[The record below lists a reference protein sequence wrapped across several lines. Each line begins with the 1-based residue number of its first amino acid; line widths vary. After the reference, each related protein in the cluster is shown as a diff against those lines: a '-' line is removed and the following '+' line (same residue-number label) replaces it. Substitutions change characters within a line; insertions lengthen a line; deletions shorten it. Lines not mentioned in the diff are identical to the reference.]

1 MIKNLIVYCSAFFI
15 ITSCAGDKRE
25 SLFNGKDLTGW
36 YTYLAIPDSS
46 VQTDLLRDSTG
57 NYFEPLGL
65 NSDLLNV
72 FTVTETDGEAA
83 IRISGEVFGILVTE
97 KDYENYHLSMEF
109 KWGESKYAPR
119 ADKKRDSGILYHS
132 VGKEGAWGGVWM
144 KSKEFQVQET
154 DLGDFIVVDTGV
166 SVIPCVFDSLQ
177 NLYSYDENGNPLAFT
192 VKYSYCHKSADY
204 EKPHGEWNKVEIYT
218 LGDSSVHL
226 VNGNVVMRTYRNN
239 VSENGKLVP
248 HTRGK
253 IQLQSEGAEVF
264 YRKIMLESISEL
276 PAGVGKE
283 LKKK

>member
-1 MIKNLIVYCSAFFI
+1 MKNLIVYCSAFFL
-15 ITSCAGDKRE
+15 ITSCAGNKEE

-46 VQTDLLRDSTG
+46 LQSDLLRDSTG

-65 NSDLLNV
+65 NNDILNV
-72 FTVTETDGEAA
+72 FSVTEADGEPA

-97 KDYENYHLSMEF
+97 KEYENYHLAMEF

-119 ADKKRDSGILYHS
+119 SDKKRDSGILYHS

-166 SVIPCVFDSLQ
+166 SVIPCVFDSLH
-177 NLYSYDENGNPLAFT
+177 NLYYYDENGNPLAFT

-204 EKPHGEWNKVEIYT
+204 EKPHGDWNKVEIYT
-218 LGDSSVHL
+218 LGDSTVHV
-226 VNGNVVMRTYRNN
+226 VNGNVVLRTYRNN

-276 PAGVGKE
+276 PVGVGKE

>member
-1 MIKNLIVYCSAFFI
+1 MMKNLIVYCSAFFL
-15 ITSCAGDKRE
+15 ITSCTGNKEE

-46 VQTDLLRDSTG
+46 LQSDLLRDSTG

-65 NSDLLNV
+65 NNDILNV
-72 FTVTETDGEAA
+72 FSVTEADGEPA

-97 KDYENYHLSMEF
+97 KEYENYHLAMEF
-109 KWGESKYAPR
+109 KWGESKYTPR
-119 ADKKRDSGILYHS
+119 SDKKRDSGILYHS

-166 SVIPCVFDSLQ
+166 SVIPCVFDSLH
-177 NLYSYDENGNPLAFT
+177 NLYYYDENGNPLAFT

-204 EKPHGEWNKVEIYT
+204 EKPHGDWNKVEIYT
-218 LGDSSVHL
+218 LGDSTVHV
-226 VNGNVVMRTYRNN
+226 VNGNVVLRTYRNN

-276 PAGVGKE
+276 PVGVGKE

>member
-1 MIKNLIVYCSAFFI
+1 MMKNLIVYCSAFFL
-15 ITSCAGDKRE
+15 ITSCTGNKEE

-36 YTYLAIPDSS
+36 YNYLAIPDSS
-46 VQTDLLRDSTG
+46 LQSDLLRDSTG

-65 NSDLLNV
+65 NNDILNV
-72 FTVTETDGEAA
+72 FSVTEADGEPA

-97 KDYENYHLSMEF
+97 KEYENYHLAMEF
-109 KWGESKYAPR
+109 KWGESKYTPR
-119 ADKKRDSGILYHS
+119 SDKKRDSGILYHS

-166 SVIPCVFDSLQ
+166 SVIPCVFDSLH
-177 NLYSYDENGNPLAFT
+177 NLYYYDENGNPLAFT

-204 EKPHGEWNKVEIYT
+204 EKPHGDWNKVEIYT
-218 LGDSSVHL
+218 LGDSTVHV
-226 VNGNVVMRTYRNN
+226 VNGNVVLRTYRNN

-276 PAGVGKE
+276 PVGVGKE

>member
-1 MIKNLIVYCSAFFI
+1 MKNLIVYCSAFFL
-15 ITSCAGDKRE
+15 ITSCTGNKEE

-46 VQTDLLRDSTG
+46 LQSDLLRDSTG

-65 NSDLLNV
+65 NNDILNV
-72 FTVTETDGEAA
+72 FSVTEADGEPA

-97 KDYENYHLSMEF
+97 KEYENYHLAMEF
-109 KWGESKYAPR
+109 KWGESKYTPR
-119 ADKKRDSGILYHS
+119 SDKKRDSGILYHS

-166 SVIPCVFDSLQ
+166 SVIPCVFDSLH
-177 NLYSYDENGNPLAFT
+177 NLYYYDENGNPLAFT

-204 EKPHGEWNKVEIYT
+204 EKPHGDWNKVEIYT
-218 LGDSSVHL
+218 LGDSTVHV
-226 VNGNVVMRTYRNN
+226 VNGNVVLRTYRNN

-276 PAGVGKE
+276 PVGVGKE

>member
-1 MIKNLIVYCSAFFI
+1 MKNLIVYCSAFFLF
-15 ITSCAGDKRE
+15 TSCTGNKEE

-46 VQTDLLRDSTG
+46 LQSDLLRDSTG

-65 NSDLLNV
+65 NNDILNV
-72 FTVTETDGEAA
+72 FSVTEADGEPA

-97 KDYENYHLSMEF
+97 KEYENYHLAMEF
-109 KWGESKYAPR
+109 KWGESKYTPR
-119 ADKKRDSGILYHS
+119 SDKKRDSGILYHS

-166 SVIPCVFDSLQ
+166 SVIPCVFDSLH
-177 NLYSYDENGNPLAFT
+177 NLYYYDENGNPLAFT

-204 EKPHGEWNKVEIYT
+204 EKPHGDWNKVEIYT
-218 LGDSSVHL
+218 LGDSTVHV
-226 VNGNVVMRTYRNN
+226 VNGNVVLRTYRNN

-276 PAGVGKE
+276 PVGVGKE